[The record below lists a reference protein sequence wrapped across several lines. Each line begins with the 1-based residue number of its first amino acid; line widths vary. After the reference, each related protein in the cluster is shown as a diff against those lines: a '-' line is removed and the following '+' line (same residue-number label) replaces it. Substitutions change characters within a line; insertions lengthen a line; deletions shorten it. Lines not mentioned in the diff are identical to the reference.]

1 MNVFPERNSF
11 VSWGLTVYKENINMT
26 WTGSNRR
33 NVESREEG
41 VTVFGE
47 DFPGEKIPEWNVE
60 GQILITHT
68 EDKS

>member
-1 MNVFPERNSF
+1 
-11 VSWGLTVYKENINMT
+11 MT
-26 WTGSNRR
+26 WMGSNRR

-68 EDKS
+68 EDRVKGHYM